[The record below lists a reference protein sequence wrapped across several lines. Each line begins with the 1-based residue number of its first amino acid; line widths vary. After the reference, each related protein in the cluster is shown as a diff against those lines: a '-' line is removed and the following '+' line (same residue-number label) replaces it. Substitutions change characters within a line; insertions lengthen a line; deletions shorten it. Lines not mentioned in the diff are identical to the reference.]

1 MAFLIIILVIFI
13 VDFKVK
19 TYIEKTKEMHKKE
32 EILNGN
38 IIIERYHNKGAIL
51 NSMDHKPGLV
61 KIISSIM
68 LGTIFLVFSVLL
80 TKKGNILYKL
90 GLSLI
95 LGGAASNVYDRIK
108 KGYVVDYFSFKFLKR
123 VIFNLSDLFI
133 FIGAVLISVV
143 SLFEKE

>member
-1 MAFLIIILVIFI
+1 
-13 VDFKVK
+13 
-19 TYIEKTKEMHKKE
+19 
-32 EILNGN
+32 
-38 IIIERYHNKGAIL
+38 
-51 NSMDHKPGLV
+51 MDHKPGLV
-61 KIISSIM
+61 KMISSIM
-68 LGTIFLVFSVLL
+68 LGIIILVFSLL
-80 TKKGNILYKL
+80 LAKKGNTLYKL

-108 KGYVVDYFSFKFLKR
+108 RGYVVDYFSFKFLKR